1 MRIYIYTC
9 MYYYIF
15 RPIYQMTPNI
25 GWWTS
30 LYDDHS
36 VPVRSS
42 IHMYIYMYRH
52 NNNNHKDGMTHIY
65 IYISFIATYIYIYTY
80 IHVIYICVCR
90 QLLCLSIYTHKSTD
104 VTVTYTYASTSL
116 QTAGYPGLTG
126 VWVLSQG
133 WAEGGRHGD
142 WESSLLP
149 RLPIGTSA
157 MNVVV

>member
-1 MRIYIYTC
+1 
-9 MYYYIF
+9 MYVYYIF
-15 RPIYQMTPNI
+15 RPIYQMTQNV

-42 IHMYIYMYRH
+42 IHMYIYRH

-65 IYISFIATYIYIYTY
+65 IYKSFIAIYIHKRYIYIYT
-80 IHVIYICVCR
+80 
-90 QLLCLSIYTHKSTD
+90 LLCLSIYTHKSTD
-104 VTVTYTYASTSL
+104 VTVTYTYNSTSL

-133 WAEGGRHGD
+133 WTEGGRHGD